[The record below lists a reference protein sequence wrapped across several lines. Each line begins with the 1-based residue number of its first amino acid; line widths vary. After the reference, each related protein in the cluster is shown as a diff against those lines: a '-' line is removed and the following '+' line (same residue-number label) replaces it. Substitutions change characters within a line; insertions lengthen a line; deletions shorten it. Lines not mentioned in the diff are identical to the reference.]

1 MFDNLI
7 KEVSKVVV
15 GNENKIKLTL
25 AAILSE
31 GSVLIED
38 NPGSGKTTF
47 AKAITLN
54 LGLGFKRIQFT
65 SDLLPSDILGFN
77 IFKNEELTFQK
88 GPIFTNIVLADELN
102 RGSPKSQSAFLEAME
117 EKNVSIDGST
127 YKLPEP
133 FFVIA
138 TQNPMDSSGTST
150 LPDSQLDRFMIS
162 FSLSELN
169 DQDKVS
175 MIKNN
180 IDLSN
185 INSQTVDWKNIQD
198 KKNKI
203 NVSDEI
209 YDYVLQIEQTVKALD
224 QEKVLMLKNNIDLSK
239 INSETVDW
247 KNIQDKKNEI
257 NVSDEIYDYVL
268 QIEQTIKALDQE
280 IYISARCLK
289 QIIDLAKGW
298 ALVHSKDYVT
308 HQDIKDV
315 LSYILRHRIKFLKQ
329 DEKKDFVNQEI
340 LGKIDIKR

>member
-1 MFDNLI
+1 MFNGLI
-7 KEVSKVVV
+7 KEVSKSII
-15 GNENKIKLTL
+15 GNEDKIKLTL

-38 NPGSGKTTF
+38 NPGSGKTTL

-117 EKNVSIDGST
+117 EKNVSVDGVT

-162 FSLSELN
+162 FSLSDLN
-169 DQDKVS
+169 DQDKVT
-175 MIKNN
+175 MLKNN
-180 IDLSN
+180 HDLNNIKSESIDWS
-185 INSQTVDWKNIQD
+185 KIQQA
-198 KKNKI
+198 KKKI
-203 NVSDEI
+203 NTSDEI
-209 YDYVLQIEQTVKALD
+209 YQYILE
-224 QEKVLMLKNNIDLSK
+224 
-239 INSETVDW
+239 
-247 KNIQDKKNEI
+247 
-257 NVSDEIYDYVL
+257 
-268 QIEQTIKALDQE
+268 IEQTIKSLDQQ

-289 QIIDLAKGW
+289 QILDLSKGW
-298 ALVHSKDYVT
+298 ALINNKDYVT
-308 HQDIKDV
+308 HQDIKEV
-315 LSYILRHRIKFLKQ
+315 LPYLLRHRIKFLKQ
-329 DEKKDFVNQEI
+329 EEKFDFVNHEI
-340 LGKIDIKR
+340 LSKINIKR

>member
-7 KEVSKVVV
+7 KEVSKVIV
-15 GNENKIKLTL
+15 GNENKIKLTI

-77 IFKNEELTFQK
+77 IFKNEELNFQK

-117 EKNVSIDGST
+117 EKNVSIDGTT

-162 FSLSELN
+162 FSLSELS
-169 DQDKVS
+169 DKDKVL
-175 MIKNN
+175 MLKNN
-180 IDLSN
+180 IDLTK
-185 INSQTVDWKNIQD
+185 INSEKINWSEIQD

-209 YDYVLQIEQTVKALD
+209 YQYTLE
-224 QEKVLMLKNNIDLSK
+224 
-239 INSETVDW
+239 
-247 KNIQDKKNEI
+247 
-257 NVSDEIYDYVL
+257 
-268 QIEQTIKALDQE
+268 IEQTINSLDQQ
-280 IYISARCLK
+280 IYISPRCLK
-289 QIIDLAKGW
+289 QIIDLGKGW
-298 ALVHSKDYVT
+298 AMVNSKDYVT
-308 HQDIKDV
+308 HQDIKD
-315 LSYILRHRIKFLKQ
+315 LLPYILRHRIKFLKQ
-329 DEKKDFVNQEI
+329 EEKEDFVNKEI
-340 LGKIDIKR
+340 LGKISIKR

>member
-54 LGLGFKRIQFT
+54 LGLSFKRIQFT

-117 EKNVSIDGST
+117 EKNVSIDGET

-175 MIKNN
+175 M
-180 IDLSN
+180 
-185 INSQTVDWKNIQD
+185 
-198 KKNKI
+198 
-203 NVSDEI
+203 
-209 YDYVLQIEQTVKALD
+209 
-224 QEKVLMLKNNIDLSK
+224 LKNNIDLSK
-239 INSETVDW
+239 INSETIDW
-247 KNIQDKKNEI
+247 KNIQDKKNKI